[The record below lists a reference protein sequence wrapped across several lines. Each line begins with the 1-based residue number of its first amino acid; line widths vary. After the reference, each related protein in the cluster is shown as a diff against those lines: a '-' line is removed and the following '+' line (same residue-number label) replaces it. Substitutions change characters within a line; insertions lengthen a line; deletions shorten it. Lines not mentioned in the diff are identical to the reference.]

1 MSIPQ
6 LIREARLAQQLD
18 VDALCR
24 KTGVAK
30 NHLLDIEA
38 GKGSSFHTVA
48 YCKRAVMTVAEALQ
62 IQQQVEALWRDEDWQ
77 AVSMPTRLA
86 GLAEPSSTLLPGAK
100 PDGEPSRRWLPIA
113 GILLLLS
120 AVGIGLHRM
129 DEAEVERPVAK
140 SARPAAPA
148 KEGAS
153 PSAEAIGPSS
163 GVASAPQSPDPS
175 QLLRADVERA
185 MQDWAR
191 LWSIRSAQDYA
202 GLYSKEFVGV
212 EDHIRIRSQR
222 MAQAKFIQVEL
233 TDLSFRETGPG
244 EITVRFRQR
253 YRSDSHQSEDLKE
266 LVWRR
271 SPAGIRIWSERLVN

>member
-18 VDALCR
+18 IDGLCR

-48 YCKRAVMTVAEALQ
+48 YCKRAVITVAEALG

-86 GLAEPSSTLLPGAK
+86 NLSEPSNTMLPAAK
-100 PDGEPSRRWLPIA
+100 ADGEPGRRWLPIA
-113 GILLLLS
+113 GIFVLLI
-120 AVGIGLHRM
+120 AIGIGLHRM
-129 DEAEVERPVAK
+129 DEADVERPVTK
-140 SARPAAPA
+140 SARSTPPAT
-148 KEGAS
+148 KEGA
-153 PSAEAIGPSS
+153 PANDAIGPGS
-163 GVASAPQSPDPS
+163 GVSSAPQAPDPS

-191 LWSIRSAQDYA
+191 LWNARSAKDYS
-202 GLYSKEFVGV
+202 GLYSQEFVGV
-212 EDHIRIRSQR
+212 EDHLRVRSQR
-222 MAQAKFIQVEL
+222 MEQAKFIQVEL
-233 TDLSFRETGPG
+233 VDVALRETGPG
-244 EITVRFRQR
+244 EITVRFLQR

-266 LVWRR
+266 LVWRKT
-271 SPAGIRIWSERLVN
+271 PAGIRIWSERRVN

>member
-18 VDALCR
+18 IDGLCR

-48 YCKRAVMTVAEALQ
+48 YCKRAVITVAEALG
-62 IQQQVEALWRDEDWQ
+62 IQQQVESLWRDEDWQ
-77 AVSMPTRLA
+77 ALTMPTRLA
-86 GLAEPSSTLLPGAK
+86 NLSEPSNTMLPAAK
-100 PDGEPSRRWLPIA
+100 ADGEPGRRWLPIA
-113 GILLLLS
+113 GILVLLT

-129 DEAEVERPVAK
+129 DEADVERPVSK
-140 SARPAAPA
+140 SARSTAPA
-148 KEGAS
+148 TKEGA
-153 PSAEAIGPSS
+153 PATEAVGPGS
-163 GVASAPQSPDPS
+163 GVSSAPQAPDPS

-191 LWSIRSAQDYA
+191 LWNTRSAQDYS
-202 GLYSKEFVGV
+202 GLYSREFVGV
-212 EDHIRIRSQR
+212 EEHLRVRSQR
-222 MAQAKFIQVEL
+222 MEQAKFIQVEL

-266 LVWRR
+266 LVWRKT
-271 SPAGIRIWSERLVN
+271 PAGIRIWSERRVN

>member
-1 MSIPQ
+1 MSMPQ

-18 VDALCR
+18 IDGLCR

-38 GKGSSFHTVA
+38 GKGSSFHTVV
-48 YCKRAVMTVAEALQ
+48 YCKRAVMTVAEALN
-62 IQQQVEALWRDEDWQ
+62 IQQQVESLWRDEDWQ
-77 AVSMPTRLA
+77 AVSVPSRLA
-86 GLAEPSSTLLPGAK
+86 GLSEPSNTMLPAAK

-113 GILLLLS
+113 GILVLLS
-120 AVGIGLHRM
+120 AIGIGLHRM
-129 DEAEVERPVAK
+129 DEPDVDRPVVK
-140 SARPAAPA
+140 SVRSTSSATKEAAPVT
-148 KEGAS
+148 
-153 PSAEAIGPSS
+153 EAVGPGS
-163 GVASAPQSPDPS
+163 GVSSAPQAPDPS

-191 LWSIRSAQDYA
+191 LWSARNAQEYS
-202 GLYSKEFVGV
+202 GLYSREFVGV
-212 EDHIRIRSQR
+212 EDHLRVRSQR

-233 TDLSFRETGPG
+233 ADLSLRETGPG

-271 SPAGIRIWSERLVN
+271 TPAGIRIWSERLVN